1 LFKIN
6 IYSIGERL
14 DKDNIVIIFR
24 EAHEKLP
31 ILNQVIE
38 LCYDNMPKVFPDV
51 VSSKEFC
58 ALSQDLMLKIL
69 NNVVPKLPK
78 SEEKEIENTNY
89 RSRSPVFDSSDDD

>member
-1 LFKIN
+1 M
-6 IYSIGERL
+6 
-14 DKDNIVIIFR
+14 IIFR

-38 LCYDNMPKVFPDV
+38 LCYDNMPKVFPKV

-69 NNVVPKLPK
+69 NNVVPNLPK
-78 SEEKEIENTNY
+78 TEEKQTIKIHDFGA
-89 RSRSPVFDSSDDD
+89 RGSSLFDSSDED